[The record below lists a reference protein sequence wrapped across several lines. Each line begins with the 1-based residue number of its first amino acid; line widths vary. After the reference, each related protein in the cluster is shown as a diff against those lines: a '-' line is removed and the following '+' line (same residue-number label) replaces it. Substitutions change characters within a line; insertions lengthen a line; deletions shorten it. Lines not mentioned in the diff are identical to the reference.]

1 MPVCLVVFSCS
12 WSGSFWVAFQMGL
25 WGVSVWVTLSPLLR
39 KSVDE
44 KNKTWISPSSVT
56 NFWICVCHVTFFGV
70 MVSLPKSKV
79 IDIIKT
85 IRLKKTIVNSERLN
99 SIQLILTAHYVPTII
114 PAMNNIN
121 IYFRS
126 FHNLSHECWSFS
138 LWLPIIGK
146 LHFSL
151 LNKWSKKLAGS

>member
-1 MPVCLVVFSCS
+1 
-12 WSGSFWVAFQMGL
+12 
-25 WGVSVWVTLSPLLR
+25 
-39 KSVDE
+39 
-44 KNKTWISPSSVT
+44 
-56 NFWICVCHVTFFGV
+56 

-126 FHNLSHECWSFS
+126 FHNLSHEC
-138 LWLPIIGK
+138 
-146 LHFSL
+146 
-151 LNKWSKKLAGS
+151 